1 MHTMLGIHKAIKWLD
16 DWLLKFC
23 EIMHEPFSIMDH
35 TQVKTEFGKEG
46 RNNESE
52 DFVQICCLSHLLN
65 SE

>member
-35 TQVKTEFGKEG
+35 RQVKTEFGREERKK
-46 RNNESE
+46 
-52 DFVQICCLSHLLN
+52 
-65 SE
+65 